1 MVGVIYST
9 VFNFFLPAV
18 VLNFFTFSACNFQQ
32 NIYIFLRI
40 YLTSF
45 FVYSKFLSF
54 PICHS
59 VIKSLLLLL
68 SLLFLLILLL
78 FSLSFSLLLKALSW
92 LLLLSVLLFS
102 HFLIF
107 GYHYCLFCFF
117 STCPDLL
124 LFPIFIVLWRYDII
138 TVITSIIIFISFLML
153 FCLFVCL
160 FCFGFS
166 FYFWLSN
173 YFSHMKRLRLV
184 NFFVCLFVLF
194 IELKFYGNNSQLY
207 CFSPVPKR
215 FKILFICC
223 HFNIILHFILNFTI
237 FVATRFSSVYSNRF
251 YGSYQSVECIRSTS
265 TGFFLGEVHWQWPWT
280 LLRTDPRVFWHY
292 CTLWRSRFYFY

>member
-1 MVGVIYST
+1 MI
-9 VFNFFLPAV
+9 
-18 VLNFFTFSACNFQQ
+18 
-32 NIYIFLRI
+32 
-40 YLTSF
+40 
-45 FVYSKFLSF
+45 
-54 PICHS
+54 
-59 VIKSLLLLL
+59 SLLLLL
-68 SLLFLLILLL
+68 P
-78 FSLSFSLLLKALSW
+78 LSY
-92 LLLLSVLLFS
+92 LSVS
-102 HFLIF
+102 W
-107 GYHYCLFCFF
+107 CFF
-117 STCPDLL
+117 
-124 LFPIFIVLWRYDII
+124 V
-138 TVITSIIIFISFLML
+138 
-153 FCLFVCL
+153 CLFVCL

-215 FKILFICC
+215 FKILLICC

-292 CTLWRSRFYFY
+292 CSLWRSRFYFY